1 MDVLL
6 APLVPFAQ
14 VIIPF
19 NLVQLVS
26 MVHRLDCRPLLAAAL
41 VLLDIS
47 ARMEQLCLQQTRVVV
62 LHSIALKA
70 VQHQL
75 RVLFHQFQA

>member
-6 APLVPFAQ
+6 VLLVPFAL

-26 MVHRLDCRPLLAAAL
+26 MVHRLDCQPLLAAAL
-41 VLLDIS
+41 VLQDIS
-47 ARMEQLCLQQTRVVV
+47 ARMEQLCLLQTHVVA
-62 LHSIALKA
+62 LHTIALKA

-75 RVLFHQFQA
+75 RVLFRQFQA